1 MRGKRKCSKART
13 LEMDKIM
20 ESKNERQSDKSG
32 LQHIAAEQK
41 IKHSGK
47 ITGREG
53 SSRTAEHPDRR

>member
-1 MRGKRKCSKART
+1 
-13 LEMDKIM
+13 M

-32 LQHIAAEQK
+32 LEHIAAEQK

-53 SSRTAEHPDRR
+53 SSRIAENPDRR